1 MTAKSKIKGNRWESI
16 ILKKYQDAGFHD
28 AKKTYQPAQS
38 AGLDPG
44 DIHVNGYKVEVK
56 YRRTG
61 TGFKTL
67 RKWIDKKD
75 HLVLCEPYLDPGEYL
90 VVLRFEDYIKLLGA
104 DNDGRNNSKPEA
116 MGNTEQS
123 TL

>member
-16 ILKKYQDAGFHD
+16 VLKKYQDAGFPD

-75 HLVLCEPYLDPGEYL
+75 HLVLCEPWLDPL
-90 VVLRFEDYIKLLGA
+90 VVLKFDDYVKLLGA
-104 DNDGRNNSKPEA
+104 EDDKRKNISVECS
-116 MGNTEQS
+116 E
-123 TL
+123 

>member
-16 ILKKYQDAGFHD
+16 VLKKYKDAGFHD

-75 HLVLCEPYLDPGEYL
+75 HLVLCEPWLDPL
-90 VVLRFEDYIKLLGA
+90 VVLKFDDYVKLLGA
-104 DNDGRNNSKPEA
+104 EDDKRKNISVECS
-116 MGNTEQS
+116 E
-123 TL
+123 